1 MHAIRMRQRHSTQW
15 QRCEGHSVDSCGL
28 PDLHQQAACGDRQA
42 ADISRAAEC
51 GEHAR
56 CIAAPGF
63 VDRLCGNRPTRKR
76 RRGSRCHERRGCD
89 MGSGR
94 SGCLQRGANLSGE
107 LVGGGTDHHLQS
119 LGRRTHESARTEPP
133 QRRGVDQV
141 LTRHQQ
147 TQARGARIYRA
158 QVVRAAVLIGISMV
172 VFRWKEGG
180 QVPATTVG

>member
-1 MHAIRMRQRHSTQW
+1 
-15 QRCEGHSVDSCGL
+15 
-28 PDLHQQAACGDRQA
+28 
-42 ADISRAAEC
+42 
-51 GEHAR
+51 
-56 CIAAPGF
+56 
-63 VDRLCGNRPTRKR
+63 
-76 RRGSRCHERRGCD
+76 

-119 LGRRTHESARTEPP
+119 LGRRTHESARSEPP

-180 QVPATTVG
+180 QVPSTTVG